1 MLCHSRSSVK
11 DLRLHCCVLKKEDA
25 ENQLNARHAVKML
38 CFGKGCHQPV
48 SAITVHLTARLKSCF
63 VAEHFQQEGN
73 EWKDYFSALMWMVIF
88 RQAGQDGVAYR
99 DGSTKPRNTQAP
111 KFLHLAK
118 LLYKKKKVCFD
129 FDSWKLWSNFSEAG
143 FRAQPSERTEH
154 FLYLTQVCLLRLQL
168 AVCFPSLRRDLA
180 NAQYFTGCRM
190 FWACL
195 KSWNHPLLPCVPIWQ
210 PPFQHSSC
218 LLPNS

>member
-118 LLYKKKKVCFD
+118 LLYIKKKRYVLTLTPENYEAT
-129 FDSWKLWSNFSEAG
+129 SVRLVSE
-143 FRAQPSERTEH
+143 PSH
-154 FLYLTQVCLLRLQL
+154 QKGLSIFY
-168 AVCFPSLRRDLA
+168 
-180 NAQYFTGCRM
+180 
-190 FWACL
+190 
-195 KSWNHPLLPCVPIWQ
+195 I
-210 PPFQHSSC
+210 
-218 LLPNS
+218 